1 MIKVKRMNISKLS
14 KILLRVDQTT
24 PEIKCRFKLHPQL
37 PLIEAKLL
45 DLIAMF

>member
-14 KILLRVDQTT
+14 KIPLRVDQ
-24 PEIKCRFKLHPQL
+24 IKCRFKLHPQL